1 MQFINWNIQRKWLN
15 KLYTYLKSLKNYLI
29 LFLSFL
35 IIGCA
40 EIVTRPPIT
49 QYNPQKHARIR
60 VILEREKGE
69 QRQSYTNFKV
79 VENGKYKEYGF
90 KVFLLDGYVA
100 DKEIISLGM
109 PNKPKLYKKYAEKS
123 YREFIIPA
131 ESEVILPNTKSIY
144 CDEAWFFKTCYEHV
158 TSSKF
163 VAHAGKDYEI
173 INSYHVYEILNEQES
188 KEIERNSESLGSRR
202 IP

>member
-1 MQFINWNIQRKWLN
+1 MQFINWNIRRKWLN
-15 KLYTYLKSLKNYLI
+15 KLYTYLKSMKNYLI

-35 IIGCA
+35 IIGCTQ
-40 EIVTRPPIT
+40 IVTRPPIT

-158 TSSKF
+158 SSSKF

>member
-1 MQFINWNIQRKWLN
+1 MRFTNWNIRQKSLN
-15 KLYTYLKSLKNYLI
+15 KLDTHLRSMKNYLI

-35 IIGCA
+35 IIGCTQ
-40 EIVTRPPIT
+40 IVTRPPIT
-49 QYNPQKHARIR
+49 QYDPQKHARIR
-60 VILEREKGE
+60 VILVREKGE

-109 PNKPKLYKKYAEKS
+109 PNKPKLYKKYAEQS
-123 YREFIIPA
+123 YREFIVPA

-144 CDEAWFFKTCYEHV
+144 CDEAWFFKTCYKHV
-158 TSSKF
+158 SSSKF

-173 INSYHVYEILNEQES
+173 INSYHVYEILNEEES
-188 KEIERNSESLGSRR
+188 KEIERNSESLGSRK